1 MSKEKNLISKIRMK
15 IYDCRVT
22 DKRLGISAPINLLFK
37 YKEIFG
43 KSAYSLISILEILL
57 TLSFH

>member
-1 MSKEKNLISKIRMK
+1 MK

-22 DKRLGISAPINLLFK
+22 DKHLGISAPINLLFK

-43 KSAYSLISILEILL
+43 KSAYSLTSILGILL